1 MRSRDLSIKHKLTR
15 LIMLTT
21 GIALAL
27 ACVALVG
34 YDMVTYRATLVRS
47 LSILTEVV
55 GENSIGA
62 LTFEDSGAA
71 SDALAVLRAEPQIVT
86 ACIYDQRGGVFAEY
100 HRTGNESGSCP
111 IETVAPGDRY
121 HGHVFGVDAVTFVRL
136 IAFDEQS
143 LGSVYVKADL
153 RELQSRLTDF
163 GGTTLIILLISSAV
177 VIVLSTRF
185 QRVITQPIFKLLHVT
200 RSVAVQK
207 DYSIRAEKDAQD
219 EIGQLVDGFNGM
231 LETVQER
238 DVQLTSAKERAEL
251 ADRAKSEFL
260 ANMSHEL
267 RTPLNAIIGFSEI
280 IKDETFGP
288 VGSTRY
294 RDYAVDIHDSGQ
306 HLLDLINDILDLS
319 KVESGTDELR
329 EEDIQIHELVGSVM
343 ALVKGRAATGGV
355 ELEIVLE
362 DDLPMLRVDK
372 RKLKQILVNL
382 LTNAIKFTLP
392 GGTVTL
398 RAWCCVDDGH
408 VFQVVDTGIGIA
420 LEDIPKALAPFQ
432 QIDSALN
439 RKYEGTGLGLP
450 LTKCLV
456 ELHGGSLDLQSQVGV
471 GTTVTARFPAQR
483 IIGRSDS
490 TQAPGVDD
498 RMAS

>member
-1 MRSRDLSIKHKLTR
+1 MRSKDLSIKHKLTR

-21 GIALAL
+21 GAALAL

-86 ACIYDQRGGVFAEY
+86 ACIYDQTGGVFADY
-100 HRTGNESGSCP
+100 HRTGSESGSCP
-111 IETVAPGDRY
+111 IETVVTGDR
-121 HGHVFGVDAVTFVRL
+121 HLGHLFGVDEVTFVRV

-143 LGSVYVKADL
+143 LGSVYVKAEL
-153 RELQSRLTDF
+153 RELQSRLIDF
-163 GGTTLIILLISSAV
+163 GGTTLIVLLICSAV
-177 VIVLSTRF
+177 VIILSTRF
-185 QRVITQPIFKLLHVT
+185 QRVITEPIFKLLHVT
-200 RSVAVQK
+200 RSVALRK
-207 DYSIRAEKDAQD
+207 DYSIRAEKVAQD

-231 LETVQER
+231 LETVQDR
-238 DVQLTSAKERAEL
+238 DVQLTSAKEQAEL
-251 ADRAKSEFL
+251 ADRTKSEFL

-280 IKDETFGP
+280 IKDEAFGP
-288 VGSTRY
+288 VGKTRY
-294 RDYAVDIHDSGQ
+294 RDYAEDIHDSGQ

-329 EEDIQIHELVGSVM
+329 EENVDIQEFVGSVM
-343 ALVKGRAATGGV
+343 ALVKGRATKGGI
-355 ELEIVLE
+355 ELETVLE
-362 DDLPMLRVDK
+362 DGLPTLRVDK

-382 LTNAIKFTLP
+382 LTNAIKFTLA
-392 GGTVTL
+392 GGKVTL
-398 RAWCCVDDGH
+398 RAWCCAEDGH
-408 VFQVVDTGIGIA
+408 IFQVVDTGIGIA

-432 QIDSALN
+432 QIDSSLN
-439 RKYEGTGLGLP
+439 RKFEGTGLGLP

-483 IIGRSDS
+483 IIPCSDS
-490 TQAPGVDD
+490 TQTPGVDE
-498 RMAS
+498 RIAS